1 MEMKKY
7 VVLPVVVLLFASC
20 ALSAAV
26 TTNQWVGVTG
36 GQWGTDT
43 NWSLG
48 HIPRSGELAY
58 FNFSG
63 QSMEIVISGD
73 FEAGSIYVET
83 AARSAPLTFSGSGSV
98 TLLANGGKSPYIM
111 QNHPF
116 TLDGVTLNLASL
128 ESLWYSP
135 VTVRNGAV
143 LTNTTG
149 KVHLWTAASSLSV
162 DGAKVSLG
170 GPFYYAAQT
179 SIDLKDGRISCSTFG
194 VSSDS
199 KRGTGKI
206 ALAISGGTMDV
217 KGDFELNL
225 ESVLTM
231 SGGDLSI
238 GGAVALSDASALSL
252 TAGRLSL
259 AKVIDATNRRL
270 LLEARGTEIVTTGVS
285 GDKNWSID
293 LFTEPNERVEIR
305 TPVTAFEG
313 GFRVT
318 QPNVTLW
325 FDPERVL
332 KVGNFFNDAGSS
344 ESRIYLPRTV
354 VLSGKFQPFRTAGAT
369 DPGRKL
375 FIYGPATFRTVADM
389 VKNINKSSYPL
400 FSGDFTVDT
409 RDWNDGETPRA
420 MAFRGFGAFD
430 YASLKVTGG
439 GSLWMMQAYSQRPF
453 SSITVDAGTEMIAA
467 PLENGNLDFG
477 PLSADRIVLG
487 ANARLGVEAGT
498 SFVKAADWDVD
509 STAAINVTIPSELA
523 GFANKVVTDL
533 SGRLPDTVTVN
544 VKGDGAADWTPVLA
558 DGQLSITKT
567 GAETSGTYPYEWTG
581 GGTSD
586 KWSDNENWYERPRR
600 CRPKITRSTMALPRP
615 GFHPFRILP
624 SRSATSAFLIR
635 RPGASTWRAGIR
647 R

>member
-7 VVLPVVVLLFASC
+7 VVLPVVALLFASC

-170 GPFYYAAQT
+170 GPLYYAAQT

-194 VSSDS
+194 VSNDS

-206 ALAISGGTMDV
+206 ALAIFGGTMDV

-259 AKVIDATNRRL
+259 RKSSTPRTSGCCWRRA
-270 LLEARGTEIVTTGVS
+270 ARKSSRPGS
-285 GDKNWSID
+285 
-293 LFTEPNERVEIR
+293 RQIR
-305 TPVTAFEG
+305 T
-313 GFRVT
+313 
-318 QPNVTLW
+318 
-325 FDPERVL
+325 
-332 KVGNFFNDAGSS
+332 
-344 ESRIYLPRTV
+344 
-354 VLSGKFQPFRTAGAT
+354 
-369 DPGRKL
+369 
-375 FIYGPATFRTVADM
+375 
-389 VKNINKSSYPL
+389 
-400 FSGDFTVDT
+400 
-409 RDWNDGETPRA
+409 
-420 MAFRGFGAFD
+420 
-430 YASLKVTGG
+430 
-439 GSLWMMQAYSQRPF
+439 
-453 SSITVDAGTEMIAA
+453 
-467 PLENGNLDFG
+467 
-477 PLSADRIVLG
+477 
-487 ANARLGVEAGT
+487 
-498 SFVKAADWDVD
+498 
-509 STAAINVTIPSELA
+509 
-523 GFANKVVTDL
+523 
-533 SGRLPDTVTVN
+533 GRLT
-544 VKGDGAADWTPVLA
+544 
-558 DGQLSITKT
+558 
-567 GAETSGTYPYEWTG
+567 
-581 GGTSD
+581 
-586 KWSDNENWYERPRR
+586 
-600 CRPKITRSTMALPRP
+600 C
-615 GFHPFRILP
+615 
-624 SRSATSAFLIR
+624 SRSRTN
-635 RPGASTWRAGIR
+635 GWRSGLP
-647 R
+647 